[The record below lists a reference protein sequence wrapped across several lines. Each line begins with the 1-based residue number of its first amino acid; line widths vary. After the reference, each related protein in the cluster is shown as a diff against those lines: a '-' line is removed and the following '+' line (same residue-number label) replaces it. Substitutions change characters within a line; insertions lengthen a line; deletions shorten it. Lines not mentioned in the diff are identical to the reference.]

1 MKDNQ
6 LTRGERRRV
15 MYVENKDG
23 DIDGVRA
30 RIGWV
35 TFSKTGLNVHYRG
48 RTLKRSGGHG
58 VRGNFFDEATGDE
71 FWVSGVKTR
80 GSNAHWAESVQ
91 VCVDDDAREEWARIR
106 SPVG

>member
-1 MKDNQ
+1 MKSNQ

-23 DIDGVRA
+23 DIEGVRA

-35 TFSKTGLNVHYRG
+35 TFSKTGLSVRYRG
-48 RTLKRSGGHG
+48 RTLKRSGGQG
-58 VRGNFFDEATGDE
+58 VRGNFFDETTREE
-71 FWVSGVKTR
+71 FWVSGVKVR
-80 GSNAHWAESVQ
+80 GSNAHWAESLE

-106 SPVG
+106 SLSG